1 MLYLVTGAS
10 GLVGSNLVRRL
21 VADGHAVRG
30 FVRPGSRLD
39 LLEGFLD
46 RVQVFEGD
54 LLDAGAVAEAM
65 EGVTHVFHCAAH
77 VGFPGPRGAEEMNRV
92 NVVAT
97 AHVVNAALRAGV
109 RRLVHTS
116 SVAALGRP
124 EREEGCLDE
133 SAVWSSSR
141 YNTVYGRSK
150 YLAEL
155 EIARGVAEGLDAVI
169 VNPSLVFGRAL
180 SGENTWAIV
189 ERVRARRLPGYPAG
203 GTNVVDVEDLVQGH
217 LLAMEKGICGERYIL
232 AGEFLPWK
240 EILATL
246 AAASSVAPPARL
258 LSPAL
263 LTAAGFLSEWAAR
276 LLSFNPRITRESARV
291 SSRSTCFSSGR
302 AVFELG
308 WTHRPFRDTA
318 ARLAALCFAF
328 VALVGC
334 QPPDKSSTTGEK
346 PVFAATFH
354 AVATIAREVAG
365 DRADVV
371 TLLEPGVSPH
381 AYEPRPSDLRRFQGV
396 TATVYAAQGLDSWL
410 VDLGVPAPF
419 ELLANVPDSLRAVTA
434 GVTDPHFWLSP
445 AAVAETLPGLARH
458 FCSADPGGCDGYES
472 RAQVFADTLHALDS
486 RLSARLAPARDASVV
501 VASSFLRYFLDRYG
515 PSTAAIVELVE
526 GVEPSPSHLQRV
538 SRSASRALAVVGQPW
553 LPESASRAVAEAA
566 NVPYI
571 SVDPLGNERDT
582 PTYAALLTRI
592 ADVLDEATR
601 DR

>member
-10 GLVGSNLVRRL
+10 GLVGSNLVTRL
-21 VADGHAVRG
+21 VTDGREVRG

-39 LLEGFLD
+39 LLAGIRD
-46 RVQVFEGD
+46 RVQLFEGD

-65 EGVTHVFHCAAH
+65 EGVTHVFHCAAY
-77 VGFPGPRGAEEMNRV
+77 VGFPGIRGAEAMHRV
-92 NVVAT
+92 NVVGT

-124 EREEGCLDE
+124 EREAGCLDE

-155 EIARGVAEGLDAVI
+155 EVARGVAEGLDAVI

-180 SGENTWAIV
+180 PGENTWAIV
-189 ERVRARRLPGYPAG
+189 ERVRAGRLPGYPAG

-217 LLAMEKGICGERYIL
+217 LLAMDKGICGERYIL

-240 EILATL
+240 DILTTL
-246 AAASSVAPPARL
+246 AAASSVAPPARRL
-258 LSPAL
+258 APAL
-263 LTAAGFLSEWAAR
+263 LSAAGFLSEWASR
-276 LLSFNPRITRESARV
+276 LFRFNPRMTRESARV
-291 SSRSTCFSSGR
+291 SSRSTCFDSKR

-308 WTHRPFRDTA
+308 WTHRSFQETA

-328 VALVGC
+328 VALAGC
-334 QPPDKSSTTGEK
+334 QPPAKNGTTSQK

-365 DRADVV
+365 DRADVI

-381 AYEPRPSDLRRFQGV
+381 AYEPRPSDLRRLQGAA
-396 TATVYAAQGLDSWL
+396 ATVFAAHGLDSWL
-410 VDLGVPAPF
+410 VGLGVPAPF
-419 ELLANVPDSLRAVTA
+419 ELLAGVPDSLRAVTA

-445 AAVAETLPGLARH
+445 AAVAATLPGLARH
-458 FCSADPGGCDGYES
+458 FCMADPGGCDGYEL
-472 RAQVFADTLHALDS
+472 RAAIFTDSLRTLDA
-486 RLSARLAPARDASVV
+486 RLLARLAPARDASLV
-501 VASSFLRYFLDRYG
+501 VASTFLRYFLERYG
-515 PSTAAIVELVE
+515 PSTVAIVETVE

-538 SRSASRALAVVGQPW
+538 SRTASGAVAVVGQPW

-566 NVPYI
+566 AIPYI
-571 SVDPLGNERDT
+571 TVDPLGNERDA

-601 DR
+601 GR